1 MEEAE
6 VSSGAM
12 QWERMT
18 ASELAEMRREG
29 VALLP
34 IGSLEKH
41 GEHLPLG
48 TDGLIAHKVALL
60 AAEREPAVVLP
71 PLFFTYTKEM
81 KNLPGAIS
89 LEADLLLGLLEAICD
104 EVARNGFRKIVL
116 VNCHGGNSALLK
128 VFLQELCDRGK
139 DYAVYLP
146 PIFLAPEAVERVKE
160 TKETGHACEV
170 ETSFALYLYP
180 ELVRMERVPK
190 EFYSSRKD
198 YDLSPASTSVDWYAS
213 YPDGY
218 VGDAKKA
225 SPEKGRVMVEAHVEK
240 LAELIRKVKRDD
252 KVPEKLREFH
262 RKSLNP

>member
-1 MEEAE
+1 MR
-6 VSSGAM
+6 
-12 QWERMT
+12 WERIT
-18 ASELAEMRREG
+18 ASDLAELRKEG
-29 VALLP
+29 VALIP

-48 TDGLIAHKVALL
+48 IDSLMAHKTALL

-89 LEADLLLGLLEAICD
+89 LEADLLLRLLEAICD
-104 EVARNGFRKIVL
+104 EVARNGFHKIIL
-116 VNCHGGNSALLK
+116 VNGHGGNTALLK
-128 VFLQELCDRGK
+128 VFLQQLCDRGK

-146 PIFLAPEAVERVKE
+146 PIFLAPEVVDRLKE
-160 TKETGHACEV
+160 TEETGHACEV

-180 ELVRMERVPK
+180 ELVHMDRVPE
-190 EFYSSRKD
+190 EFYTSRKD
-198 YDLSPASTSVDWYAS
+198 YDVSPATTSVDWYAS

-225 SPEKGRVMVEAHVEK
+225 SVEKGRAMVEAHVVQ
-240 LAELIRKVKRDD
+240 LVDLIRKVKRDG
-252 KVPEKLREFH
+252 KVPAKVQEFS
-262 RKSLNP
+262 RGAQNP